1 MRRCRCFT
9 LIEVMTVIAI
19 FVLMMLMMLEFLSSA
34 QRVWSATAGRGDIF
48 LESKAGMDFVCD
60 MLKNAVVNTERD
72 AGGAFHTSYFGITG
86 HSDELIF
93 PCRSDV
99 PGNGGVPLYFVWLYR
114 NSADDTLRF
123 SCAHAS
129 DVGTASSLT
138 DVEGYGSYAHPAPP
152 ASGTVTDTI
161 LDRVTSFEVIRGKVN
176 ASGTGL
182 LWDGAE
188 DDDSDGTSDGN
199 TMELPSVLMVRLGMM
214 TPADYEV
221 YGELTGADK
230 NSFRAEKELS
240 FSRIIYFNQAEARGR
255 TW

>member
-1 MRRCRCFT
+1 MRRCRFFT
-9 LIEVMTVIAI
+9 LIEIMVVIAV

-34 QRVWSATAGRGDIF
+34 QRVWSSTAGRGDIF

-60 MLKNAVVNTERD
+60 LLKNAVVNTERD
-72 AGGAFHTSYFGITG
+72 SGGNFHTSYFGIAG
-86 HSDELIF
+86 NSDELIF

-114 NSADDTLRF
+114 NGADDTLRF
-123 SCAHAS
+123 SCAPAS
-129 DVGTASSLT
+129 AVGSASSLT
-138 DVEGYGSYAHPAPP
+138 DVSGHGSYSTPAFP
-152 ASGTVTDTI
+152 ASDTVTDTI
-161 LDRVTSFEVIRGKVN
+161 LERVTSFEVIRGRVN

-182 LWDGAE
+182 IWDGAE
-188 DDDSDGTSDGN
+188 DDDGDLVSDGN

-214 TPADYEV
+214 TPADYEA
-221 YGELTGADK
+221 YGELSGAAK